1 MVQNKKE
8 DLNIKEKLIEA
19 KQKILELEEKFE
31 GKIAEKPV
39 QSIGIAFGVGFLSGA
54 LLLALIRKK

>member
-19 KQKILELEEKFE
+19 KQKILELEE
-31 GKIAEKPV
+31 
-39 QSIGIAFGVGFLSGA
+39 
-54 LLLALIRKK
+54 